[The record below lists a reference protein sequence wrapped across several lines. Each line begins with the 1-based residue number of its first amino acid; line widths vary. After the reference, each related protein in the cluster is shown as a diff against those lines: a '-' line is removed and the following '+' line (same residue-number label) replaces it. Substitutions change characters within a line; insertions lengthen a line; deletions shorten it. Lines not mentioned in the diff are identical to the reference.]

1 MSKKSNDPSLELKR
15 MHEYQ
20 RALAA
25 FSRVASEVLPT
36 DRLLHYVT
44 AQVSRVTHI
53 KHTKIMCYRPDK
65 GDLLLALKRIALGS
79 V

>member
-1 MSKKSNDPSLELKR
+1 MTKKSNDPSLELKR

-20 RALAA
+20 QALAA